1 MTHTASHRSVGL
13 LPLASL
19 WAIVLLAA
27 CESSP
32 VAPEIEDGA
41 EIRAL
46 ETALPSMEGSSPQST
61 VSGHLERLLQLA
73 VHQFEANTGPD
84 AARALLERLHRLQEE
99 ARRAREAGNEEA
111 FRAAAET
118 SHLEAARIVVE
129 VLGREPLRRLRTFVE
144 DRIRHVAEA
153 LRQAQLAGADV
164 RRPRELLA
172 RAATLLE
179 ASKRTDRTEP
189 ALVAVARAADLLAH
203 IEAPTDRAGTLF
215 NLLGHALHTIV
226 REQGADAAEAVQT
239 RLRTLDRAVAEAR
252 RTDDAKAIRTAVGEL
267 ESAIASV
274 ILGALGPAIV
284 ERVLHAGTYG
294 IHQLEARI
302 RRLRSTDRDVSE
314 LRRLLDAAVETHRA
328 ALAAASIGAPLA
340 ALRLGAHTLDLLG
353 VAHD

>member
-1 MTHTASHRSVGL
+1 M
-13 LPLASL
+13 
-19 WAIVLLAA
+19 
-27 CESSP
+27 
-32 VAPEIEDGA
+32 
-41 EIRAL
+41 
-46 ETALPSMEGSSPQST
+46 
-61 VSGHLERLLQLA
+61 
-73 VHQFEANTGPD
+73 
-84 AARALLERLHRLQEE
+84 
-99 ARRAREAGNEEA
+99 
-111 FRAAAET
+111 
-118 SHLEAARIVVE
+118 
-129 VLGREPLRRLRTFVE
+129 
-144 DRIRHVAEA
+144 
-153 LRQAQLAGADV
+153 
-164 RRPRELLA
+164 A
-172 RAATLLE
+172 RAANLLE

-189 ALVAVARAADLLAH
+189 ALVAVAHAADLLAH

-226 REQGADAAEAVQT
+226 RERGADAAEVVQT
-239 RLRTLDRAVAEAR
+239 RLRALDRAVAEAR

-302 RRLRSTDRDVSE
+302 RRLRSTDRHVSE

-328 ALAAASIGAPLA
+328 ALAAASIGDPLA